1 MIAAPRKRSVTEAAP
16 DPAQLK
22 LANVNPATGLAN
34 DYLNH
39 FNEAIMVLELMAHAP
54 ETLEDFMAWR
64 PISYQQHFEASGL
77 SQSALVIAAYE
88 SAPENTRQRL
98 DNLAEQM
105 VGILA
110 ATRDALRLGLS
121 TRCAAILAQEAA
133 AELKPLAARAGAVIN
148 GTSTED
154 VPTQALVDAVLDA

>member
-1 MIAAPRKRSVTEAAP
+1 
-16 DPAQLK
+16 
-22 LANVNPATGLAN
+22 
-34 DYLNH
+34 
-39 FNEAIMVLELMAHAP
+39 
-54 ETLEDFMAWR
+54 
-64 PISYQQHFEASGL
+64 
-77 SQSALVIAAYE
+77 
-88 SAPENTRQRL
+88 
-98 DNLAEQM
+98 M

-121 TRCAAILAQEAA
+121 TRCAAILAHEAA